1 MFEELKTELARAYK
15 AFGPIRGWALNM
27 ADIDFWEK
35 MKWVNKF
42 EADELRRLNTEYR
55 KR

>member
-1 MFEELKTELARAYK
+1 
-15 AFGPIRGWALNM
+15 M

-42 EADELRRLNTEYR
+42 EADELRRINIEYG